1 MIINENNMLIKYFE
15 EDIDI
20 VKEKHQVS
28 KSNQIQLEYIP
39 NKDLDISVY
48 NESKEEITEFELG
61 DVGVITFSNDL
72 SKTIVY
78 VDYTAIGKWMI
89 SSEKIYIN
97 YTNRDEVLETLED
110 LILQQYEII
119 EQVKVVGDVQTIITK
134 MQGNIDN
141 LRELYDIVLNNETI
155 LENIKVRIEECIA
168 EKDRMVNAL
177 NDVISTANTTKQA
190 LEQATNTAN
199 TTKDDIVNTT
209 NTCKSE
215 INNLISGKKTEMT
228 SFTNEKKEEL
238 TTTSST
244 CVNNVNSATSNA
256 NNKLNELNQW
266 VTNHGD
272 IVELN
277 DRVDNIKNSL
287 FYNNKVK
294 FIAHRGFSGYAPENT
309 SSAFRCA
316 GENEFWGAECDLRET
331 LDGKFVISHDATLSS
346 MTNGTGNVEEKTLTQ
361 IKSYNIN
368 SGNSWG
374 INPTLKILTLEEY
387 LSICKEYGMIPV
399 IEIKSMKDNS
409 MDNFLAI
416 LKKYGVLNS
425 CMIIGFDKPIL
436 EKIRL
441 KNKHIEISYLS
452 NTFTSSII
460 TYCKNNKFGINVNE
474 STVTKTLVEE
484 AHSNGILVGAWTTDS
499 KERINILKTYGID
512 FITTNQYMDNGK
524 TPYPALDITNLN
536 YGRHNYGASIP
547 YELTFN
553 QHTNEKSRIWSGV
566 MTEVKPWH
574 TKTGVAINAGYN
586 TTVLFFDE
594 KGYGL
599 TDLGWFNIGTPY
611 NIPDGAKYCCLYI
624 SSVSGSDID
633 PSEWRNLKTIRA
645 VLF

>member
-177 NDVISTANTTKQA
+177 NDAISTANTTKQA

-238 TTTSST
+238 TTTST
-244 CVNNVNSATSNA
+244 GCVNNVNTAISNA
-256 NNKLNELNQW
+256 DSKIDELNEW
-266 VTNHGD
+266 VANNGD
-272 IVELN
+272 IVDL
-277 DRVDNIKNSL
+277 
-287 FYNNKVK
+287 NNKINTKQDKTDDNLTTTSKEVVAAINEINEK
-294 FIAHRGFSGYAPENT
+294 VDYLDSFKIVYSDKGTDRGYRLHEDGYCRA
-309 SSAFRCA
+309 
-316 GENEFWGAECDLRET
+316 W
-331 LDGKFVISHDATLSS
+331 
-346 MTNGTGNVEEKTLTQ
+346 
-361 IKSYNIN
+361 N
-368 SGNSWG
+368 SGIQNISG
-374 INPTLKILTLEEY
+374 NA
-387 LSICKEYGMIPV
+387 LSITVTVPYT
-399 IEIKSMKDNS
+399 
-409 MDNFLAI
+409 F
-416 LKKYGVLNS
+416 
-425 CMIIGFDKPIL
+425 
-436 EKIRL
+436 
-441 KNKHIEISYLS
+441 KNKASCSVTARFTGS
-452 NTFTSSII
+452 NNIP
-460 TYCKNNKFGINVNE
+460 
-474 STVTKTLVEE
+474 
-484 AHSNGILVGAWTTDS
+484 
-499 KERINILKTYGID
+499 INIIAR
-512 FITTNQYMDNGK
+512 MDSGNAVMLY
-524 TPYPALDITNLN
+524 YPAN
-536 YGRHNYGASIP
+536 SIP
-547 YELTFN
+547 QLAN
-553 QHTNEKSRIWSGV
+553 GNGS
-566 MTEVKPWH
+566 
-574 TKTGVAINAGYN
+574 
-586 TTVLFFDE
+586 
-594 KGYGL
+594 
-599 TDLGWFNIGTPY
+599 WFICVEG
-611 NIPDGAKYCCLYI
+611 
-624 SSVSGSDID
+624 
-633 PSEWRNLKTIRA
+633 
-645 VLF
+645 F

>member
-72 SKTIVY
+72 SKAIVY

-89 SSEKIYIN
+89 SSEKVYIN

-190 LEQATNTAN
+190 LEQATSTAN

-238 TTTSST
+238 TTTST
-244 CVNNVNSATSNA
+244 GCVNNVNTAISNA
-256 NNKLNELNQW
+256 DSKIDELNEW
-266 VTNHGD
+266 VANNGD
-272 IVELN
+272 IVDL
-277 DRVDNIKNSL
+277 
-287 FYNNKVK
+287 NNK
-294 FIAHRGFSGYAPENT
+294 INT
-309 SSAFRCA
+309 KQ
-316 GENEFWGAECDLRET
+316 D
-331 LDGKFVISHDATLSS
+331 
-346 MTNGTGNVEEKTLTQ
+346 KTDDNLT
-361 IKSYNIN
+361 
-368 SGNSWG
+368 
-374 INPTLKILTLEEY
+374 
-387 LSICKEYGMIPV
+387 
-399 IEIKSMKDNS
+399 
-409 MDNFLAI
+409 
-416 LKKYGVLNS
+416 
-425 CMIIGFDKPIL
+425 
-436 EKIRL
+436 
-441 KNKHIEISYLS
+441 
-452 NTFTSSII
+452 
-460 TYCKNNKFGINVNE
+460 
-474 STVTKTLVEE
+474 
-484 AHSNGILVGAWTTDS
+484 TTS
-499 KERINILKTYGID
+499 KEVVAAINEINEKVDYLDSFKIVYSDKGTDRGYRKHGDGYCRAWQSGIQS
-512 FITTNQYMDNGK
+512 IAGN
-524 TPYPALDITNLN
+524 ALDITIT
-536 YGRHNYGASIP
+536 IP
-547 YELTFN
+547 YSFT
-553 QHTNEKSRIWSGV
+553 
-566 MTEVKPWH
+566 
-574 TKTGVAINAGYN
+574 N
-586 TTVLFFDE
+586 TTSCSVMARGVDNEGKPINLIVQMSSANRVRLV
-594 KGYGL
+594 YPS
-599 TDLGWFNIGTPY
+599 TMTPRLANGGMSWY
-611 NIPDGAKYCCLYI
+611 VCVEG
-624 SSVSGSDID
+624 
-633 PSEWRNLKTIRA
+633 
-645 VLF
+645 F

>member
-177 NDVISTANTTKQA
+177 NDVISTANTSKQA

-215 INNLISGKKTEMT
+215 INNLVGSKKTEMT
-228 SFTNEKKEEL
+228 TFTNGKKEEL
-238 TTTSST
+238 TTTSTT
-244 CVNNVNSATSNA
+244 CVNNVNTAISNA
-256 NNKLNELNQW
+256 DSKIDELNEW
-266 VTNHGD
+266 VANNGD
-272 IVELN
+272 IVDL
-277 DRVDNIKNSL
+277 
-287 FYNNKVK
+287 NNK
-294 FIAHRGFSGYAPENT
+294 INT
-309 SSAFRCA
+309 KQ
-316 GENEFWGAECDLRET
+316 D
-331 LDGKFVISHDATLSS
+331 
-346 MTNGTGNVEEKTLTQ
+346 KTDDNLT
-361 IKSYNIN
+361 
-368 SGNSWG
+368 
-374 INPTLKILTLEEY
+374 
-387 LSICKEYGMIPV
+387 
-399 IEIKSMKDNS
+399 
-409 MDNFLAI
+409 
-416 LKKYGVLNS
+416 
-425 CMIIGFDKPIL
+425 
-436 EKIRL
+436 
-441 KNKHIEISYLS
+441 
-452 NTFTSSII
+452 
-460 TYCKNNKFGINVNE
+460 
-474 STVTKTLVEE
+474 
-484 AHSNGILVGAWTTDS
+484 TTS
-499 KERINILKTYGID
+499 KEVVAAINEINEKVDYLDSFKIVYSDKGTDRGYRKHGDGYCRAWQSGTQSIAG
-512 FITTNQYMDNGK
+512 N
-524 TPYPALDITNLN
+524 ALDITVD
-536 YGRHNYGASIP
+536 IP
-547 YELTFN
+547 YSFKNAASCSVMARGMDNSNKPINLITQMSSSN
-553 QHTNEKSRIWSGV
+553 QVRLVYPST
-566 MTEVKPWH
+566 MTPQLANGGMSYYVCVE
-574 TKTGVAINAGYN
+574 G
-586 TTVLFFDE
+586 F
-594 KGYGL
+594 
-599 TDLGWFNIGTPY
+599 
-611 NIPDGAKYCCLYI
+611 
-624 SSVSGSDID
+624 
-633 PSEWRNLKTIRA
+633 
-645 VLF
+645 